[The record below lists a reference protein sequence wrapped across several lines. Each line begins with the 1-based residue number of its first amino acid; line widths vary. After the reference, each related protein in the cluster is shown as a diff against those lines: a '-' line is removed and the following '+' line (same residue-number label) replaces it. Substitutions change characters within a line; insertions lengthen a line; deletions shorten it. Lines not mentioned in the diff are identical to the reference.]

1 LSPADSEELL
11 ASQPYSTTQSL
22 EHQLANRLLMLAGP
36 YGVSSAKGLKIELH
50 LPQETLAQLIGSTR
64 QRVNQILKDWE
75 LEAIVEQQYG
85 RLLLLDQARLERM
98 AQ

>member
-1 LSPADSEELL
+1 
-11 ASQPYSTTQSL
+11 
-22 EHQLANRLLMLAGP
+22 MLAGP

>member
-1 LSPADSEELL
+1 MGDDPIGK
-11 ASQPYSTTQSL
+11 PVGSL
-22 EHQLANRLLMLAGP
+22 VHQLANRLLMLAGP

-50 LPQETLAQLIGSTR
+50 PQETLAQLIGSTR